1 MSPRAGTAAPI
12 TPDERAALEE
22 ERDFL
27 LASLEDLE
35 REHEAGDV
43 DDHDYTELRD
53 DYTARAARVIRT
65 IDAHEVRQ
73 PEPQPT
79 ARAAAWRR
87 DVMVAVGILA
97 FVAVAGYLVADASR
111 ERGEGDTATGD
122 IRESAAGGVDELLSE
137 AHALAADRQLAEAV
151 AAYDRV
157 LEVDPDNVEALT
169 YKGWMQW
176 QSGDQTGVVTLVE
189 AADTDPGYPTVHLF
203 LAYVFVD
210 LGRDDS
216 ALASL
221 DRFDELD
228 SPAEMAEAAAT
239 LRCQIE
245 TRLAGSTTTTAPG

>member
-1 MSPRAGTAAPI
+1 VSRGPGSTI
-12 TPDERAALEE
+12 TPDEREALED

-65 IDAHEVRQ
+65 IDAHEVH
-73 PEPQPT
+73 EPDPT
-79 ARAAAWRR
+79 AATRGWSAKRRAL
-87 DVMVAVGILA
+87 VVGVGIVA

-111 ERGEGDTATGD
+111 ERGEGDTATGN
-122 IRESAAGGVDELLSE
+122 IRESAAGGVDDLLSE
-137 AHALAADRQLAEAV
+137 AHGLAADRRLDEAIV
-151 AAYDRV
+151 AYDEV

-176 QSGDQTGVVTLVE
+176 QSGDQTGVVTLVQ
-189 AADTDPGYPTVHLF
+189 AADTDSGYPPVHLF
-203 LAYVFVD
+203 LAYTFVD

-228 SPAEMAEAAAT
+228 PPAEMAAAAAR
-239 LRCQIE
+239 LREQIE
-245 TRLAGSTTTTAPG
+245 ARLAATGGSAGG